1 MSKNTSTDFAKLLNR
16 YFSVYLA
23 SQRGCSAVTIDA
35 YRQVFVLF
43 FIFMEET
50 KGKSPD
56 EILMKDF
63 TRETVSDFLEWLE
76 TEKGCSENTRN
87 HRLAVLRS
95 FASFVKYD
103 SPAHLNECLRILSIK
118 FKKIEQGEISYLKA
132 DGMKLLLEQPD
143 TTTPSG
149 RRDHLMLS
157 LMYSTGIR
165 VSELI
170 GIRVKDIS
178 LEEPKTLKV
187 FGKGSK
193 VRFVPLIKQVVPPLK
208 AYLKENKLDL
218 PENCNEFLFKNHM
231 KTQFTRQG
239 VFSMVK
245 KYAAIA
251 REKNPSLI
259 PEGIGCHS
267 LRHSAAMSLV
277 NSKVDL
283 IYVRDLLGHTS
294 VQTTEIYARAD
305 AEAKRAVIENA
316 TKDFVPKETASWEND
331 KSVMDWIKKFTDK
344 NIM

>member
-1 MSKNTSTDFAKLLNR
+1 MSNNTTDFAILLNR
-16 YFSVYLA
+16 YFTVYLT

-43 FIFMEET
+43 FTFMTET
-50 KGKSPD
+50 RGKTPD
-56 EILMKDF
+56 KILMKDF

-76 TEKGCSENTRN
+76 KEKHCTESTRN

-143 TTTPSG
+143 RTTPNG
-149 RRDHLMLS
+149 RRDYLMLA

-170 GIRVKDIS
+170 GIRVKDVS

-187 FGKGSK
+187 YGKGSK
-193 VRFVPLIKQVVPPLK
+193 VRFVPLIKQVVPLLK
-208 AYLKENKLDL
+208 AHMKENKLDL

-231 KTQFTRQG
+231 KTRFTRQG
-239 VFSMVK
+239 VFFMVK
-245 KYAAIA
+245 KYVAMA
-251 REKNPSLI
+251 RDKDSSLI
-259 PEGIGCHS
+259 PEDIGCHS
-267 LRHSAAMSLV
+267 LRHSTAMSLV

-305 AEAKRAVIENA
+305 SEAKRAAIESA
-316 TKDFVPKETASWEND
+316 AQDFVPKEDAIWEND
-331 KSVMDWIKKFTDK
+331 KSVMDWIKEFTDK
-344 NIM
+344 DIM

>member
-1 MSKNTSTDFAKLLNR
+1 MSNNTDFAKLLNR
-16 YFSVYLA
+16 YFTVYLT
-23 SQRGCSAVTIDA
+23 SQRGCSAVTVEA

-43 FIFMEET
+43 LEFMEEIR
-50 KGKSPD
+50 GKTPD
-56 EILMKDF
+56 KILMKDI

-76 TEKGCSENTRN
+76 KEKECSVSTRN

-103 SPAHLNECLRILSIK
+103 SPAHLNECLRILSIS
-118 FKKIEQGEISYLKA
+118 FKKTEQGEISYLKA
-132 DGMKLLLEQPD
+132 DGMRLLLEQPD
-143 TTTPSG
+143 RTTPSG
-149 RRDHLMLS
+149 KRDHLMLS
-157 LMYSTGIR
+157 LMCFTGIR

-193 VRFVPLIKQVVPPLK
+193 VRFVPLIKQVVPILK
-208 AYLKENKLDL
+208 AYMKENELDL
-218 PENCNEFLFKNHM
+218 PEKCNEFLFKNHM

-239 VFSMVK
+239 VFFMVK
-245 KYAAIA
+245 KYAAMA
-251 REKNPSLI
+251 REKDPSLI
-259 PEGIGCHS
+259 PDGIGCHS
-267 LRHSAAMSLV
+267 LRHSTAMSLV

-305 AEAKRAVIENA
+305 SEAKREAIESA
-316 TKDFVPKETASWEND
+316 AQDFVPKESAVWEND
-331 KSVMDWIKKFTDK
+331 KSVMDWIKELAGK

>member
-1 MSKNTSTDFAKLLNR
+1 MSDIISTDFAKLLRR
-16 YFSVYLA
+16 YFSVYLS
-23 SQRGCSAVTIDA
+23 SQRGCSAVTIEA
-35 YRQVFVLF
+35 YRKVFSLF
-43 FIFMEET
+43 LVFMEET
-50 KGKSPD
+50 RGKSP
-56 EILMKDF
+56 EAVLMRDF
-63 TRETVSDFLEWLE
+63 TRETVSDFLDWI
-76 TEKGCSENTRN
+76 EKEKDCTGNTRN

-103 SPAHLNECLRILSIK
+103 SPEHLDECLRILSIN
-118 FKKIEQGEISYLKA
+118 FKKVEQGEISYLKA
-132 DGMKLLLEQPD
+132 DGMKLLLKQPD
-143 TTTPSG
+143 RETPSG

-178 LEEPKTLKV
+178 LEEPKSLKV

-193 VRFVPLIKQVVPPLK
+193 VRFVPIIKQVVPLLK
-208 AYLKENKLDL
+208 SYMKENRLDL
-218 PENCNEFLFKNHM
+218 PENCNEFLFKNHS

-239 VFSMVK
+239 VFFMVR
-245 KYAAIA
+245 KYAAMA
-251 REKNPSLI
+251 REKDPALI

-283 IYVRDLLGHTS
+283 IYVRDLLGHSS

-305 AEAKRAVIENA
+305 SEVKRIAIESA
-316 TKDFVPKETASWEND
+316 AQDFVPNETAVWEKD
-331 KSVMDWIKKFTDK
+331 KSVMDWIRGVTDK